1 MASIISP
8 PIPRERHTGS
18 VKRLK
23 FGDDMVVLQK
33 KKKLS
38 QRPMVGFQVTT
49 FQLFGASN
57 LTSLSYSTLI

>member
-23 FGDDMVVLQK
+23 FGDGMVVLQK
-33 KKKLS
+33 KKK
-38 QRPMVGFQVTT
+38 RPMLGFQVTT